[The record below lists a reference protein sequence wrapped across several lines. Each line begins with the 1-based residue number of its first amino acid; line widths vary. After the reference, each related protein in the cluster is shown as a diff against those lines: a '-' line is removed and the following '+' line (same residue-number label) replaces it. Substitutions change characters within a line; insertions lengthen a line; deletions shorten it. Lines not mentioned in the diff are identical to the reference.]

1 MDHCIKPATTDKID
15 RSETCLRTHLGPLSR
30 ERMRGGG
37 TGAAVRMNLHNF
49 HVEARDWRAPAPH
62 PGRFVM
68 GTFENI
74 PWNL

>member
-1 MDHCIKPATTDKID
+1 
-15 RSETCLRTHLGPLSR
+15 
-30 ERMRGGG
+30 MRGGG